1 MRYGFLSKIEFFL
14 PIVCCLLP
22 LFPFPLQAQSSTT
35 VGCRQELAREIEI
48 IIDRPQFK
56 RSHWGI
62 IIQNQETKETI
73 YQLNSDKS
81 FIPAS
86 TVKLLTTAAVLRE
99 LGANFRIATPIYA
112 TGELPSLETVRIQ
125 GKGDPTLTLE
135 ILKNIVQQFKTLGIK
150 SIKKLIIDDS
160 YFARPVINPT
170 WEWGDTY
177 YDYAT
182 TVNSVIL
189 QQNKV
194 RLTLVPQAIGQPIK
208 LQWSDALAA
217 KQWQVFNQGITA
229 PANAEYSI
237 EIDGILGKPTL
248 NIRGKLPTDNQAD
261 EWDLAIIDPAHYFL
275 ETWRELLSKEGIAV
289 TQGLVTT
296 EAINSKNERV
306 ITQMYSPPLKEL
318 IIETNR
324 ESNNLYAEV
333 LLKILAK
340 ELKMENEIEA
350 LEQSLTK
357 LGINSDN
364 YSLVDGSGLSRHN
377 LLTPETLID
386 ILTVMSTTPE
396 KDLYQTSLSLAG
408 VNGTLKNRWQNTE
421 IQNNL
426 WGKTGN
432 LSGVI
437 ALSGYVKL
445 SDREFLVLSIV
456 VNNFDD
462 KNKIAQQAMDEIILL
477 LPQFSDCFQSP

>member
-1 MRYGFLSKIEFFL
+1 LNQRLKTSKFFL
-14 PIVCCLLP
+14 FLAFCLLP
-22 LFPFPLQAQSSTT
+22 LVPLQAQSSANMA
-35 VGCRQELAREIEI
+35 CRQELARKLNT

-62 IIQNQETKETI
+62 IIQNPRTKETI
-73 YQLNSDKS
+73 YSLDSDKS

-86 TVKLLTTAAVLRE
+86 TVKLLTTAAVLSE
-99 LGANFRIATPIYA
+99 LGANFRIVTPIYA
-112 TGELPSLETVRIQ
+112 TGELPYLETMRIKGQ
-125 GKGDPTLTLE
+125 GDPTLTLE

-194 RLTLVPQAIGQPIK
+194 RLTLVPQGSGQPVK
-208 LQWSDALAA
+208 LVWSDALAA

-229 PANAEYSI
+229 PANTEYSI
-237 EIDGILGKPTL
+237 EIDGILGKPTI
-248 NIRGKLPTDNQAD
+248 NIRGKLPIDNRAD
-261 EWDLAIIDPAHYFL
+261 NWDLAVIDPANYFL
-275 ETWRELLSKEGIAV
+275 ATLRHLLSQEGITV
-289 TQGLVTT
+289 SQGLVTT
-296 EAINSKNERV
+296 ESIQDNNERI
-306 ITQMYSPPLKEL
+306 ITQMYSPPLKKL
-318 IIETNR
+318 ITETNR

-340 ELKMENEIEA
+340 ELKTTDAIAA
-350 LEQSLTK
+350 LEKSLTK

-377 LLTPETLID
+377 LVTPATLID
-386 ILTVMSTTPE
+386 ILTVMSNTPE
-396 KDLYQTSLSLAG
+396 RDLYQTSLSLAG

-437 ALSGYVKL
+437 ALSGSVKIR
-445 SDREFLVLSIV
+445 DRESLVLSIL
-456 VNNFDD
+456 VNNFDG
-462 KNKIAQQAMDEIILL
+462 KNQIAQQAIDEIVLL
-477 LPQFSDCFQSP
+477 LPQFSDCF

>member
-1 MRYGFLSKIEFFL
+1 MIKIFL
-14 PIVCCLLP
+14 PVACCLLSLLP
-22 LFPFPLQAQSSTT
+22 LPSQAQSSTT
-35 VGCRQELAREIEI
+35 VACRQELAQKIKTI
-48 IIDRPQFK
+48 INRPQFQ

-62 IIQNQETKETI
+62 IIQNLTTKDTI
-73 YQLNSDKS
+73 YQLDSDKS

-86 TVKLLTTAAVLRE
+86 TVKLLTTAAVLSE
-99 LGANFRIATPIYA
+99 LGADFRITTPIYA
-112 TGELPSLETVRIQ
+112 TGELPYLETVRIQ
-125 GKGDPTLTLE
+125 GKGDPTITLE
-135 ILKNIVQQFKTLGIK
+135 ILKNIIQQFKTLGIK

-160 YFARPVINPT
+160 DFAQPLINPT

-194 RLTLVPQAIGQPIK
+194 ELTLVSQEIGQPVK
-208 LQWSDALAA
+208 LQWSDPVAA
-217 KQWQVFNQGITA
+217 KQWQVLNQGITA

-237 EIDGILGKPTL
+237 EIDGILGKPIL
-248 NIRGKLPTDNQAD
+248 NIRGELPKDNQGD
-261 EWDLAIIDPAHYFL
+261 NWDLAIIEPANYFL
-275 ETWRELLSKEGIAV
+275 ETLQDLLFKEGITI
-289 TQGLVTT
+289 TQGFVTT
-296 EAINSKNERV
+296 EIINNEKERV

-318 IIETNR
+318 ITEANQ

-340 ELKMENEIEA
+340 ELKIENEIEA
-350 LEQSLTK
+350 LETSLTK
-357 LGINSDN
+357 LGINQDD

-377 LLTPETLID
+377 LVTPETLAN
-386 ILTVMSTTPE
+386 ILTVMSNTTTTE
-396 KDLYQTSLSLAG
+396 KDIYQTSLSLAG

-421 IQNNL
+421 IQPNF

-437 ALSGYVKL
+437 TLSGYLKL
-445 SDREFLVLSIV
+445 PNQESLVLSIL

-477 LPQFSDCFQSP
+477 LPQFSDCF